1 MKNFL
6 SLTLNYLSIFLAA
19 CIFAFAPLPQFGADS
34 DKLGLAALMAVFI
47 LTSFIHYFINI
58 NSTEK
63 SKFKIQLIDYA
74 MLCLICAGFVSVMG
88 SYFFKDSLA
97 GFIKYALYF
106 AFYIALVLRLKRASE
121 YNIIIGACL
130 VGAIWPSIEALNQ
143 YLFGAEALATWE
155 DPNIHISEQLNRIY
169 STFGNPNL
177 YGSYL
182 LAIWPLCLWP
192 LVHIIKKKNIKLWL
206 KTGLSLSLVILILT
220 FMYFIL
226 QTGSRGAWLGLAA
239 QITISLL
246 FCFLLLRRKFI
257 WLNFALPTL
266 IGLVLLYLF
275 SRPSFL
281 ARLLT
286 IFSSYEHSS
295 NAFRLHV
302 WAACLHIFKDNILF
316 GIGTGSKAF
325 YDVYGIYMDA
335 KYSALG
341 AYSLI
346 LEIMVEMGLLG
357 LFSFLFLIYSL
368 CRAAYKGLEIAK
380 TNTLTSLSLTD
391 WNYEKFYILICL
403 IALSGL
409 LISSLFDIV
418 ILRPQIQTLTCLLI
432 ALMRFYTLSKFK

>member
-1 MKNFL
+1 MKNSSSFVFK
-6 SLTLNYLSIFLAA
+6 YLSIFLAA
-19 CIFAFAPLPQFGADS
+19 CIFVLTPLPQFGADS
-34 DKLGLAALMAVFI
+34 DKIGLAALIAIFI
-47 LTSFIHYFINI
+47 LISFIDYFINT
-58 NSTEK
+58 SWAEK
-63 SKFKIQLIDYA
+63 SNFKIQKIDYA
-74 MLCLICAGFVSVMG
+74 MLCLICAAFVSAIS

-106 AFYIALVLRLKRASE
+106 FFYLALVLRLKTPAD
-121 YNIIIGACL
+121 YNLIIGACL
-130 VGAIWPSIEALNQ
+130 IGAIWPSIEALNQ

-155 DPNIHISEQLNRIY
+155 DPNIHISEQLNRVY

-182 LAIWPLCLWP
+182 LAIWPLFLWP
-192 LVHIIKKKNIKLWL
+192 VVSIIKNQNFKSGRAILV
-206 KTGLSLSLVILILT
+206 SLCFGFLILF
-220 FMYFIL
+220 FMYFVL

-239 QITISLL
+239 QIGISLII
-246 FCFLLLRRKFI
+246 CFLLFRHKFA
-257 WLNFALPTL
+257 WLNFALPAL

-275 SRPSFL
+275 SKPSFS

-302 WAACLHIFKDNILF
+302 WSSCWHIFKDNILF

-325 YDVYGIYMDA
+325 YDAYGIYMDA

-357 LFSFLFLIYSL
+357 LLSFIFLLYSLSESAYSFL
-368 CRAAYKGLEIAK
+368 K
-380 TNTLTSLSLTD
+380 NN
-391 WNYEKFYILICL
+391 WNAEKFYILICL

-432 ALMRFYTLSKFK
+432 ALMRFYSLSNSKFK